1 MKIHEIVEKEY
12 DGSSGIIFVK
22 LYLAHSEAQLFRS
35 ETLLT
40 CEFLHLVYV
49 FEYGHAASN
58 CSRINEVLYNEFVHM
73 CPITNNVKYI
83 TPKNYLTYGR
93 KSYINLTS
101 DICLFSLGMFPGQL
115 SLCSK

>member
-1 MKIHEIVEKEY
+1 LKIHEIVEKDY

-58 CSRINEVLYNEFVHM
+58 CSRINEQMKLVNQSCF
-73 CPITNNVKYI
+73 NQ
-83 TPKNYLTYGR
+83 GR
-93 KSYINLTS
+93 IK
-101 DICLFSLGMFPGQL
+101 
-115 SLCSK
+115 